1 MVLLLWK
8 KLFKNGVKPHMG
20 KVNRRTL
27 SEKTSSRTTCKEETH
42 FINQRIRKT
51 TTCMHSVY
59 THRKNSG
66 NTNIKILT
74 VVIFK
79 E

>member
-42 FINQRIRKT
+42 FINPRIRKT
-51 TTCMHSVY
+51 TTSC
-59 THRKNSG
+59 
-66 NTNIKILT
+66 T
-74 VVIFK
+74 VHIHTEK
-79 E
+79 TLKTQTLKY